1 MIEVRVRL
9 KSIRDQIFW
18 DQKISVSLNLFLV
31 EWEFKCNLDLQ
42 SMHLMPFFHFKA
54 GIFLCFDDVV
64 QIFVFG
70 QIHDFWYNVQLCSG
84 GQTRLDFLGETKVP
98 LASALCSLLH
108 ATAQLLPTTA
118 FPDFDYF

>member
-1 MIEVRVRL
+1 ME
-9 KSIRDQIFW
+9 SIRDNFFMIKLRF
-18 DQKISVSLNLFLV
+18 SLITLYEILV
-31 EWEFKCNLDLQ
+31 FE
-42 SMHLMPFFHFKA
+42 
-54 GIFLCFDDVV
+54 
-64 QIFVFG
+64 
-70 QIHDFWYNVQLCSG
+70 QIHDFWYNVKLCSG